1 MNRTALIKRETR
13 ETLIEIE
20 LFFDGK
26 GNVSIETG
34 APFFDHMLTLFAT
47 HGFFDLKIKAK
58 GDIQVDFHH
67 TVEDVGIT
75 LGKAI
80 KDALGDMKGITRYG
94 SVTIPMEEALTEVHI
109 DICNRPFLNFDCV
122 FSIEKVGDFDTE
134 LVEEFFRAV
143 SVNSGMTIHII
154 SRAGK
159 NTHHIIES
167 IFKAFAR
174 SLNIAV
180 ALDLRLNN
188 TIMSSKGLI

>member
-1 MNRTALIKRETR
+1 MKRTALIKRETK
-13 ETLIEIE
+13 ETKIE
-20 LFFDGK
+20 LELSPDGNGK
-26 GNVSIETG
+26 VSIETG
-34 APFFDHMLTLFAT
+34 VPFFDHMLTLFGV
-47 HGFFDLKIKAK
+47 HGCFDLKIMAK

-80 KDALGDMKGITRYG
+80 KETLGDMKGITRYG
-94 SVTIPMEEALTEVHI
+94 SAVIPMEEALTEVHI
-109 DICNRPFLNFDCV
+109 DICNRPFLNFDCAL
-122 FSIEKVGDFDTE
+122 SCEKVGDFDTE

-143 SVNSGMTIHII
+143 CINGGITIHII
-154 SRAGK
+154 KKAGK

-174 SLNIAV
+174 SLKIAL
-180 ALDLRLNN
+180 ALDPRLNN